1 VIDLLRFIGLVNAA
15 VWFGSAVYH
24 VLGIDPAVAPAQ
36 LDAVLGSRN
45 APYFSGLIEH
55 AFLERYFWLHLF
67 CGSIAILHAFAEW
80 LYLGRTPR
88 RWWVGLIGALFALNL
103 LSGLALSP
111 HLATLHATR
120 YAVNYPAE
128 RRMAA
133 RGRSGS
139 GMELRKCCVC
149 CAGWHGGL
157 LLAHGKPGILHAFQ
171 QRRQIPKLTGSL
183 CSANLSCQ
191 KGQPLRQPP
200 PGI

>member
-1 VIDLLRFIGLVNAA
+1 MIDLLRFIGLVNAA

-45 APYFSGLIEH
+45 APYFSELIEQ

-133 RGRSGS
+133 ARAFGFWNGTAQVLRVLVLAGTVVYFWRTANPASSTRFNSAAKFRS
-139 GMELRKCCVC
+139 
-149 CAGWHGGL
+149 
-157 LLAHGKPGILHAFQ
+157 
-171 QRRQIPKLTGSL
+171 
-183 CSANLSCQ
+183 
-191 KGQPLRQPP
+191 
-200 PGI
+200 